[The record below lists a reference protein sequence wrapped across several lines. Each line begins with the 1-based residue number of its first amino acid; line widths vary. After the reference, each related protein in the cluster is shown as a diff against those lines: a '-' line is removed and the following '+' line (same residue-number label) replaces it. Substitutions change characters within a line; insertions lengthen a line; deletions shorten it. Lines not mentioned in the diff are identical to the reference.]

1 MIYLDHHAATP
12 LCAAARAA
20 MQRAQAQAWANPA
33 SVHAAGRASRALL
46 EQARSQ
52 VAQALGAS
60 SAAEMVLTSGGTE
73 ACNLGIRGLEGLRGG
88 HVVTT
93 EIEHPAVARAVDA
106 LEREAEVRVTRM
118 KALDALPPTGAQ
130 LAAELRAD
138 TRLVAVQWINHE
150 TGTMLPVAEYA
161 AVCRAASVPL
171 FVDATQALGK
181 LPVDVSALGAD
192 LVAVASHKLGG
203 PAGAGALFVRRGL
216 RLGPLLLGGAQERGL
231 RAGSPDV
238 LHAVGFGAACGAL
251 QERLSAQPR
260 LAPLRDRVQGELS
273 ALGAVLNGA
282 DAPRAATVV
291 NASFPGRRGDALVAA
306 LDLEGVCASSGPAC
320 SSGLPEPSPSL
331 RAMYPHQAWRA
342 GAALRLS
349 FGPETT
355 AIEVETAL
363 DALRR
368 VLARHAA

>member
-1 MIYLDHHAATP
+1 
-12 LCAAARAA
+12 
-20 MQRAQAQAWANPA
+20 
-33 SVHAAGRASRALL
+33 
-46 EQARSQ
+46 
-52 VAQALGAS
+52 
-60 SAAEMVLTSGGTE
+60 
-73 ACNLGIRGLEGLRGG
+73 
-88 HVVTT
+88 
-93 EIEHPAVARAVDA
+93 
-106 LEREAEVRVTRM
+106 
-118 KALDALPPTGAQ
+118 
-130 LAAELRAD
+130 
-138 TRLVAVQWINHE
+138 
-150 TGTMLPVAEYA
+150 MLPVVEYA

-192 LVAVASHKLGG
+192 LVAMASHKLGG
-203 PAGAGALFVRRGL
+203 PAGAGALFVRRGQ

-238 LHAVGFGAACGAL
+238 LHAVGFGAACGAVR
-251 QERLSAQPR
+251 ERLSAQPR

-273 ALGAVLNGA
+273 ALGAALNGA
-282 DAPRAATVV
+282 EAPRAATVV

-320 SSGLPEPSPSL
+320 SSGLPAPSPSL
-331 RAMYPHQAWRA
+331 LAMYPHEAWRA

-355 AIEVETAL
+355 EVEVETAL

>member
-12 LCAAARAA
+12 LCAAAREA
-20 MQRAQAQAWANPA
+20 MQDAQARAWANPA

-46 EQARSQ
+46 ERARSQ
-52 VAQALGAS
+52 VAQALGAA
-60 SAAEMVLTSGGTE
+60 SAADLVLTSGGTE
-73 ACNLGIRGLEGLRGG
+73 ACNLGVRGLEGLDGG
-88 HVVTT
+88 HLVTT

-106 LEREAEVRVTRM
+106 LGREAEVRVTRM
-118 KALDALPPTGAQ
+118 KVVSGLPPTGAQ
-130 LAAELRAD
+130 LAAELRAE

-161 AVCRAASVPL
+161 AVCREACVPL
-171 FVDATQALGK
+171 FIDATQAFGK
-181 LPVDVSALGAD
+181 VHVDVSALGAD

-203 PAGAGALFVRRGL
+203 PAGAGALFVRRGV
-216 RLGPLLLGGAQERGL
+216 RLSPLLLGGAQERGL

-238 LHAVGFGAACGAL
+238 LHAVGFGAACDAL
-251 QERLSAQPR
+251 RERLSAQPR
-260 LAPLRDRVQGELS
+260 LSALRDEVEGELS
-273 ALGAVLNGA
+273 ALGAVLNGR

-291 NASFPGRRGDALVAA
+291 NASFAGRRGDALVAA
-306 LDLEGVCASSGPAC
+306 LDLEGVCVSSGPAC

-331 RAMYPHQAWRA
+331 RAMYPHEAWRA

-355 AIEVETAL
+355 EVEVETAL
-363 DALRR
+363 AALQR